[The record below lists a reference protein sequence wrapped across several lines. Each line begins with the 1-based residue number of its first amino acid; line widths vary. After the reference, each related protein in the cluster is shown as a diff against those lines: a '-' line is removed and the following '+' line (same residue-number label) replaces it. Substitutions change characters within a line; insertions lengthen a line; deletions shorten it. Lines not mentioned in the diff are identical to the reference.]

1 MKILIICSKKFYSKI
16 EEVKKNL
23 EKKNIE
29 VFLPNCYDDP
39 TAEQKAWD
47 LGAEE
52 HQKFK
57 AAMYKQSEDT
67 ISNMDDSLEFYKKL
81 SDDTNKRLDDILKKN
96 NELIASN
103 ESLEKEVKQLKVT
116 VDDLTVRL
124 SKYEKVNSQNKKRI
138 YRKNNKNNNLNKGE

>member
-1 MKILIICSKKFYSKI
+1 MNELIISGIVTVVTTTVSSVVTYLVTKKKYKV
-16 EEVKKNL
+16 EV
-23 EKKNIE
+23 E
-29 VFLPNCYDDP
+29 
-39 TAEQKAWD
+39 TT
-47 LGAEE
+47 
-52 HQKFK
+52 
-57 AAMYKQSEDT
+57 T

>member
-1 MKILIICSKKFYSKI
+1 MNELIIGGVVTVVTTTIGSVVTYLVTRKKYKA
-16 EEVKKNL
+16 EVDN
-23 EKKNIE
+23 N
-29 VFLPNCYDDP
+29 V
-39 TAEQKAWD
+39 
-47 LGAEE
+47 
-52 HQKFK
+52 
-57 AAMYKQSEDT
+57 

-124 SKYEKVNSQNKKRI
+124 SKYEKVNSQNKKRLLDS
-138 YRKNNKNNNLNKGE
+138 YPVQK

>member
-1 MKILIICSKKFYSKI
+1 MNELIIGGIVTIVTTTVSSVVTYLVTKKKYKV
-16 EEVKKNL
+16 EV
-23 EKKNIE
+23 E
-29 VFLPNCYDDP
+29 
-39 TAEQKAWD
+39 TT
-47 LGAEE
+47 
-52 HQKFK
+52 
-57 AAMYKQSEDT
+57 T

>member
-1 MKILIICSKKFYSKI
+1 MNELIIGGIVTVVTTTIGSVVTYLVTRKKYKA
-16 EEVKKNL
+16 EVDN
-23 EKKNIE
+23 N
-29 VFLPNCYDDP
+29 V
-39 TAEQKAWD
+39 
-47 LGAEE
+47 
-52 HQKFK
+52 
-57 AAMYKQSEDT
+57 

-124 SKYEKVNSQNKKRI
+124 SKYEKVNSQNKKRT
-138 YRKNNKNNNLNKGE
+138 YRRNNKNNNLNKGE

>member
-1 MKILIICSKKFYSKI
+1 MNELIIGGIVTVVTTTIGSVVTYLVTRKKYKA
-16 EEVKKNL
+16 EVDN
-23 EKKNIE
+23 N
-29 VFLPNCYDDP
+29 V
-39 TAEQKAWD
+39 
-47 LGAEE
+47 
-52 HQKFK
+52 
-57 AAMYKQSEDT
+57 

-103 ESLEKEVKQLKVT
+103 ESLENEVKQLKVT

-124 SKYEKVNSQNKKRI
+124 SKYEKINSQNKKRI

>member
-1 MKILIICSKKFYSKI
+1 MNELIISGIVTVVTTTIGSVVTYLVTRKKYKA
-16 EEVKKNL
+16 EVDN
-23 EKKNIE
+23 N
-29 VFLPNCYDDP
+29 V
-39 TAEQKAWD
+39 
-47 LGAEE
+47 
-52 HQKFK
+52 
-57 AAMYKQSEDT
+57 

-103 ESLEKEVKQLKVT
+103 ESLENEVKQLKVT

-124 SKYEKVNSQNKKRI
+124 SKYEKINSQNKKRI

>member
-1 MKILIICSKKFYSKI
+1 MNDLIISGIVTVVTTTIGSVVTYLVTRKKYKA
-16 EEVKKNL
+16 EVDN
-23 EKKNIE
+23 N
-29 VFLPNCYDDP
+29 V
-39 TAEQKAWD
+39 
-47 LGAEE
+47 
-52 HQKFK
+52 
-57 AAMYKQSEDT
+57 

-124 SKYEKVNSQNKKRI
+124 SKYEKVRAYK
-138 YRKNNKNNNLNKGE
+138 RKNNKANKESNNNLKDNKDEKSNRQIE

>member
-1 MKILIICSKKFYSKI
+1 MNELIISGIVTVVTTTIGSVVTYLVTRKKYKA
-16 EEVKKNL
+16 EVDN
-23 EKKNIE
+23 N
-29 VFLPNCYDDP
+29 V
-39 TAEQKAWD
+39 
-47 LGAEE
+47 
-52 HQKFK
+52 
-57 AAMYKQSEDT
+57 

-124 SKYEKVNSQNKKRI
+124 SKYEKINSQNKKRI